1 MVMNAPALGRRGRR
15 RAARLIAP
23 LVVLLAITGCLDKP
37 KITDRWTRID
47 LLAAN
52 VVNGQVIQPGVRE
65 SLSVSTNII
74 YRSILTG
81 FAVADLRV
89 SGTIAPGAVNV
100 APDAPREQMAYDIDA
115 ILANSVSVGRATRA
129 VTGWDHLMQRLDL
142 SFAGDVPGAMPA
154 DSTMGTPA
162 GVFLLVYLGSGQK
175 IERIDGS
182 DTLIVTP
189 FKSAQYEVLPI
200 GVTLALPASAMT
212 ENTR

>member
-1 MVMNAPALGRRGRR
+1 MRTPTFERR
-15 RAARLIAP
+15 RRQAARVIVP
-23 LVVLLAITGCLDKP
+23 LAALLLVPGCLGKP
-37 KITDRWTRID
+37 KITDRWSRID
-47 LLAAN
+47 LLGAN
-52 VVNGQVIQPGVRE
+52 VSNGQVITPGVRE

-89 SGTIAPGAVNV
+89 SGTISPAAVQV

-115 ILANSVSVGRATRA
+115 VLANSVSVGRATRA

-142 SFAGDVPGAMPA
+142 SFAGDVPASLPVAQAPAGAPV
-154 DSTMGTPA
+154 

-182 DTLIVTP
+182 DTLLVTP
-189 FKSAQYEVLPI
+189 FKSTDYQILPV
-200 GVTLALPASAMT
+200 GVTLSLPAPVAAGAP
-212 ENTR
+212 R

>member
-1 MVMNAPALGRRGRR
+1 MNALTLGRRGRR

-23 LVVLLAITGCLDKP
+23 LVVLLAVTGCLDKP

-52 VVNGQVIQPGVRE
+52 VSPGQLIQPGARE

-89 SGTIAPGAVNV
+89 SGTLGPGSVNV
-100 APDAPREQMAYDIDA
+100 SPDAPREQMAYDIDA
-115 ILANSVSVGRATRA
+115 VLANSVSVGRATRA

-142 SFAGDVPGAMPA
+142 SFAGDVPAMMPPGPAPAGAP
-154 DSTMGTPA
+154 T

-189 FKSAQYEVLPI
+189 FKAAQYQVLPI
-200 GVTLALPASAMT
+200 GVTLALPASVTA

>member
-1 MVMNAPALGRRGRR
+1 MHAPTLGRRGRR
-15 RAARLIAP
+15 RAARLFAP
-23 LVVLLAITGCLDKP
+23 LVVLLAVTGCLDKP

-52 VVNGQVIQPGVRE
+52 VSNGQVIQPGVRE
-65 SLSVSTNII
+65 SLAVSTNII

-89 SGTIAPGAVNV
+89 SGTISPGAVNV

-142 SFAGDVPGAMPA
+142 SFSGDVPGAVPV
-154 DSTMGTPA
+154 DSTMTGAPT

-200 GVTLALPASAMT
+200 GVTLALPASLTAGS
-212 ENTR
+212 TR

>member
-1 MVMNAPALGRRGRR
+1 MHAPTLGRRGRR

-23 LVVLLAITGCLDKP
+23 LVVLLAVTGCLDKP

-52 VVNGQVIQPGVRE
+52 VSNGQVIQPGVRE
-65 SLSVSTNII
+65 SLAVSTNII

-89 SGTIAPGAVNV
+89 SGTIAPGGVNV

-142 SFAGDVPGAMPA
+142 SFSGDVPAAMP
-154 DSTMGTPA
+154 SGPA
-162 GVFLLVYLGSGQK
+162 PTGVFLLVYLGSGQK

-182 DTLIVTP
+182 DTLVVTP
-189 FKSAQYEVLPI
+189 FPSAQYEVLPI
-200 GVTLALPASAMT
+200 GVTLALPASVTA
-212 ENTR
+212 EHTR

>member
-1 MVMNAPALGRRGRR
+1 MNAPTLGRRGRR
-15 RAARLIAP
+15 RAVRLLAP
-23 LVVLLAITGCLDKP
+23 FVVLLAVTGCLGKP

-47 LLAAN
+47 LLSAN
-52 VVNGQVIQPGVRE
+52 VSNGQVIQPGVRE

-89 SGTIAPGAVNV
+89 SGTLSPGSVNV

-115 ILANSVSVGRATRA
+115 VLANSVSVGRATRA

-142 SFAGDVPGAMPA
+142 SFAGVVPATMPPGPAPGGAPT
-154 DSTMGTPA
+154 S
-162 GVFLLVYLGSGQK
+162 VFLLVYLGSGQK

-189 FKSAQYEVLPI
+189 FKAAQYEVLPI
-200 GVTLALPASAMT
+200 GETLALPASVTA

>member
-1 MVMNAPALGRRGRR
+1 MNTPTLGRRGRR
-15 RAARLIAP
+15 RAARLLAP
-23 LVVLLAITGCLDKP
+23 LVVLLVITGCLDKP

-47 LLAAN
+47 LIAAN
-52 VVNGQVIQPGVRE
+52 VANGQVIQPGVRE
-65 SLSVSTNII
+65 SLTVNTNII

-142 SFAGDVPGAMPA
+142 SFAGDVPAMMPA
-154 DSTMGTPA
+154 GMPPA
-162 GVFLLVYLGSGQK
+162 TAPTGVFLLVYLGSGQK

-200 GVTLALPASAMT
+200 GVTLALPASVTA